1 MYPGAGCIVEFM
13 QGDRPHIAFV
23 LEDAGG
29 KFRLLTL
36 AKRETKLTAQRLLPW
51 SGPFYDADISRQDI
65 LELLAKHEKARE
77 ELAEGID
84 PLEIWS
90 FSQGELDRADP
101 AWFAGLIWEEPDV
114 DHIAAMGRAL
124 LSRKTHFKFQ
134 PPDFEIF
141 TEDKVEAKLAAKAA
155 AEERERIVNAGRAF
169 FHGLWQSISK
179 GGGAPSCP
187 PDEDIA
193 ERLEQLLH
201 AAMGGCKSGDD
212 ESLWKEMV
220 KGLPDEQHLALR
232 LSKAWGIV
240 GQHYNFLL
248 NQEGYAWGDGWSA
261 EHAEAV
267 KQQIAFA
274 EAYEAPEVE
283 APFVSVDSPTTLD
296 IDDAYVLEE
305 RDDGGMH
312 LRLVLSCP
320 ALGYAYGSDF
330 DRAVRDRASSLY
342 LPEGTSHMLP
352 ESLSL
357 DYFSL
362 VAGRKLPA
370 MLLDFQISSQGVV
383 EELTP
388 SMARVSAAENTHYEE
403 VESRLRSGT
412 APMHRTAL
420 DLAKTL
426 RNKRLERGAV
436 IIVRPDPKLHVLEM
450 EENGD
455 GKAVKVELEEQ
466 PMGLDSQ
473 LIISELMI
481 LTNAAVSAWAEAKG
495 IPLLRR
501 SQDICIPKE
510 GAGIWEQPE
519 DSFQAMKL
527 LSCTVLETRAKP
539 HAGLGVASYAPIS
552 SPLRRYVDLV
562 NQGQVLHY
570 LEHGAPRFDEEEL
583 QRMMPAISSRSDAAG
598 RIQRYRP
605 RYWKLLYFKQNPE
618 KLYDAV
624 VVDEGNFVT
633 AALPCEQIYVRAPL
647 SVFGEKAAVGSRY
660 KVRLDKVKPLENEI
674 HIAEALED

>member
-1 MYPGAGCIVEFM
+1 MYPGAGCVVEFM

-23 LEDAGG
+23 LEEAGG

-36 AKRETKLTAQRLLPW
+36 AKRESKMAAQRLLPW
-51 SGPFYDADISRQDI
+51 SGPFYDTDSSRQEILDI
-65 LELLAKHEKARE
+65 LAKHEKARE
-77 ELAEGID
+77 ELAEGVD
-84 PLEIWS
+84 TEEIWS

-114 DHIAAMGRAL
+114 DQIAAMGRAL
-124 LSRKTHFKFQ
+124 LGRKTHFKFQ

-141 TEDKVEAKLAAKAA
+141 TEDKVEAKISAQAA

-169 FHGLWQSISK
+169 FHALWQKASK
-179 GGGAPSCP
+179 GDNSPTCP

-193 ERLEQLLH
+193 DRLEQLLH
-201 AAMGGCKSGDD
+201 AAMGGCKSGED

-220 KGLPDEQHLALR
+220 KGLPDEQHLALS
-232 LSKAWGIV
+232 LSRAWGIV
-240 GQHYNFLL
+240 EQHYNYLL
-248 NQEGYAWGDGWSA
+248 NQEGYAWGDAWSA

-267 KQQIAFA
+267 EQQIAYA
-274 EAYEAPEVE
+274 REYEAPAID
-283 APFVSVDSPTTLD
+283 APFVSVDSPTTRD

-305 RDDGGMH
+305 REDGGMH
-312 LRLVLSCP
+312 LRLILSCP

-352 ESLSL
+352 EKLGL

-362 VAGRKLPA
+362 VAGREVPA

-383 EELTP
+383 EELQP
-388 SMARVSAAENTHYEE
+388 SMVRVAAAENTHYEE
-403 VESRLRSGT
+403 VEGRLRSGN

-420 DLAKTL
+420 DLAKAL
-426 RNKRLERGAV
+426 RAKRLERGAV
-436 IIVRPDPKLHVLEM
+436 IIVRPDPKLELAYA
-450 EENGD
+450 EENGEKQGVTVD
-455 GKAVKVELEEQ
+455 LLDQ
-466 PMGLDSQ
+466 PTGLDSQ

-519 DSFQAMKL
+519 DSYQAMKL
-527 LSCTVLETRAKP
+527 LSCNVLETRAKP

-552 SPLRRYVDLV
+552 SPLRRYVDLL
-562 NQGQVLHY
+562 NQGQVLHF
-570 LEHGAPRFDEEEL
+570 LEHGKPRFDEEEL
-583 QRMMPAISSRSDAAG
+583 QRMTSAVSSRSDAVG

-618 KLYDAV
+618 KYYDAV